1 MNSRWALSRR
11 SSRCLVVCA
20 GYFVRLPPAD
30 LPNVAV
36 TDFAASMVTLQVE
49 VPEHAPLQPVNVVRL
64 PALAVSVT
72 KVGVELFG

>member
-1 MNSRWALSRR
+1 
-11 SSRCLVVCA
+11 
-20 GYFVRLPPAD
+20 

-36 TDFAASMVTLQVE
+36 TDLSPFMLTVQVE

-72 KVGVELFG
+72 LADPLAG